1 MRGLIAIALIAALGA
16 AGLAYAWHVLGEL
29 PQAQPA
35 MPQPAGD
42 AAQGD
47 DAHGGAQELDPVHA
61 REAAAVRA
69 AEPVA
74 PPRPTGLEDGGATP
88 LARDY
93 AAIYAER
100 TPVERRAAAAR
111 LATRIAAAQEALG
124 AAEREEL
131 AGRRGSNQPTT
142 PGVAHLLALVEER
155 AWLLASLPRETAQ
168 VPAEDP

>member
-35 MPQPAGD
+35 MPQPARD
-42 AAQGD
+42 AAPEDDLQD
-47 DAHGGAQELDPVHA
+47 DARELEPVHP
-61 REAAAVRA
+61 REAAAVLA
-69 AEPVA
+69 VEPVA
-74 PPRPTGLEDGGATP
+74 PPRPNGLEDGGATP

-111 LATRIAAAQEALG
+111 LATEIAAAQEALD

-131 AGRRGSNQPTT
+131 AGRRGNLPTT

-155 AWLLASLPRETAQ
+155 AWLLASLPRESAS
-168 VPAEDP
+168 VSAERP